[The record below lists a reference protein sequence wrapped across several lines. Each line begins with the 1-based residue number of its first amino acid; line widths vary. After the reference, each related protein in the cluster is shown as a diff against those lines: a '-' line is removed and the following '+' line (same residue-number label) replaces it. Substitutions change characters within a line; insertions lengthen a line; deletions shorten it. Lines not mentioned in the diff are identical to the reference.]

1 MLEIVTLGSDDKEQT
16 EDSAIDSK
24 QLDKISV
31 KEYTRLS
38 ILRGTNIAK
47 ELY

>member
-1 MLEIVTLGSDDKEQT
+1 MLKIVTLRSDNKEQT
-16 EDSAIDSK
+16 KDSVIKSK
-24 QLDKISV
+24 QLDKILI